1 MKIKLGE
8 QLKEFR
14 LRDGRTQED
23 LAEALGVTPQ
33 AVSRWEKSV
42 CYPDMEVIPAIANY
56 FGVSIDE
63 LFGYQNEREKKID
76 ALADKILSM
85 NRMNN
90 GKDINM
96 EECIHLARE
105 GLLEFPN
112 NETLLFCLASV
123 LLNAGYVRYGE
134 HHLTDEDGYDIL
146 DTERHKTYAEW
157 KEAISLFEKFLST
170 AEDGE
175 RKQEAIIFLLRLYLN
190 TGVSEK
196 AAMLAEKAPSLS
208 GSREFLRIST
218 VDGKERATAYAQALL
233 QTADACAH
241 LMLSGVMVNKSQMTP
256 EQAVQSIRGAIEIYR
271 LICTDENYGSY
282 HEEIAYIHLYLA
294 AHLWRAGDHDGA
306 FKALDTALFHAKKA
320 ETILEADS
328 ISYTAPLTCL
338 VKTTREPLSDAK
350 IAASLP
356 EDFPFWHVPDLS
368 TVKKEM
374 RADPRWD
381 AWVEKTQK

>member
-146 DTERHKTYAEW
+146 DTEPMRNGKKPSVFSKSFFPPLKMA
-157 KEAISLFEKFLST
+157 KESK
-170 AEDGE
+170 
-175 RKQEAIIFLLRLYLN
+175 K
-190 TGVSEK
+190 
-196 AAMLAEKAPSLS
+196 PSSFCS
-208 GSREFLRIST
+208 GSI
-218 VDGKERATAYAQALL
+218 
-233 QTADACAH
+233 
-241 LMLSGVMVNKSQMTP
+241 
-256 EQAVQSIRGAIEIYR
+256 
-271 LICTDENYGSY
+271 
-282 HEEIAYIHLYLA
+282 
-294 AHLWRAGDHDGA
+294 
-306 FKALDTALFHAKKA
+306 
-320 ETILEADS
+320 
-328 ISYTAPLTCL
+328 
-338 VKTTREPLSDAK
+338 
-350 IAASLP
+350 
-356 EDFPFWHVPDLS
+356 
-368 TVKKEM
+368 
-374 RADPRWD
+374 
-381 AWVEKTQK
+381 